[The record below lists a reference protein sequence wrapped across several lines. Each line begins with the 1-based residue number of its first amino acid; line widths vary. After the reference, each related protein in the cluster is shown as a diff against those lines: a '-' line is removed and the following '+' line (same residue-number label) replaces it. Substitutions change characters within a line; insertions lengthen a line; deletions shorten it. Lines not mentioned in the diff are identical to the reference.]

1 MARTPIYHPEAS
13 RLASFV
19 TSLPARK
26 IPREIK
32 EQFLGLTEEKLES
45 LTSPL
50 GLLYGWDTGRL
61 TSALVTALKWK
72 VSHTGGSRVAV
83 VSLLVTLLVGGA
95 LLVGVHAYREGWLQL
110 GEGSVAGSSD
120 NSTLE
125 GEQSNRVQKASETN
139 VLPSDQATSG
149 QMQGGGDAS
158 MSPTGDAVAPTTQSQ
173 AEAIFNV
180 WLESQNE
187 SDFGRYSSLFAE
199 DFEGIARNGSNVKKY
214 DRKGWLDARRG
225 AFDREVAV
233 VAEDVKL
240 EVVEAGV
247 AVRFIQT
254 WSSESYADRGEKVLE
269 LEPRNGE
276 WKIVREIMLESKVL
290 KR

>member
-1 MARTPIYHPEAS
+1 
-13 RLASFV
+13 
-19 TSLPARK
+19 
-26 IPREIK
+26 
-32 EQFLGLTEEKLES
+32 
-45 LTSPL
+45 
-50 GLLYGWDTGRL
+50 
-61 TSALVTALKWK
+61 
-72 VSHTGGSRVAV
+72 
-83 VSLLVTLLVGGA
+83 
-95 LLVGVHAYREGWLQL
+95 
-110 GEGSVAGSSD
+110 
-120 NSTLE
+120 
-125 GEQSNRVQKASETN
+125 
-139 VLPSDQATSG
+139 
-149 QMQGGGDAS
+149 MQGGGDAS